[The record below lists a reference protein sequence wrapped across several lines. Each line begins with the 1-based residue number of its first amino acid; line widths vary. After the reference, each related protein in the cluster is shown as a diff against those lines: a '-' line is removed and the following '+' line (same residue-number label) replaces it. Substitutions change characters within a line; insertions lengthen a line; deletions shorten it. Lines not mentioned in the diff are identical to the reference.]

1 MTAPDYQRL
10 AVEHRDAI
18 ALHAAK
24 LREYARRPAPDRP
37 RLSARGARRSVRA
50 TRRRWPRG

>member
-24 LREYARRPAPDRP
+24 LREYASDA
-37 RLSARGARRSVRA
+37 AQMAARRM
-50 TRRRWPRG
+50 RGGA